1 MKKVLA
7 GLMVVMALNSC
18 NSQNH
23 TTVNGEKVMLEE
35 GLFALFQTTEGDI
48 LVQLE
53 MEKAPMTVGNFV
65 ALAEGKMPNG
75 VKEDGTPFY
84 DGTIFHRVIPDF
96 MIQGGDPNSKDLD
109 RMNDGTGGGA
119 GKFFGIGREEDSN
132 SWTIPAEF
140 NDKDHVKGTLSMA
153 RSSNPNSG
161 SSQFFI
167 CHAAT
172 PQLNN
177 QYTVFGQVIEGL
189 DVIDQIVYSET
200 PKKQNPGYR
209 GPDGDNPFEK
219 VEMKIKLST
228 RSEAI
233 KK

>member
-1 MKKVLA
+1 MNKLLSILTIGVVFMSCAKEEKVA
-7 GLMVVMALNSC
+7 IISTKFGDMVVEFYDD
-18 NSQNH
+18 
-23 TTVNGEKVMLEE
+23 V
-35 GLFALFQTTEGDI
+35 
-48 LVQLE
+48 
-53 MEKAPMTVGNFV
+53 APMHVESFKI
-65 ALAEGKMPNG
+65 LADEGYF
-75 VKEDGTPFY
+75 DGT
-84 DGTIFHRVIPDF
+84 TFHRVIPGF
-96 MIQGGDPNSKDLD
+96 VIQGGDPNSKDED
-109 RMNDGTGGGA
+109 RMNDGTGGRA

-200 PKKQNPGYR
+200 PKKHNPGYR

-228 RSEAI
+228 KSEAI

>member
-1 MKKVLA
+1 MNKLLSILTIGAVFMSCAKEEKVA
-7 GLMVVMALNSC
+7 IISTKFGDMVVEFYDD
-18 NSQNH
+18 
-23 TTVNGEKVMLEE
+23 V
-35 GLFALFQTTEGDI
+35 
-48 LVQLE
+48 
-53 MEKAPMTVGNFV
+53 APMHVESFKI
-65 ALAEGKMPNG
+65 LADEGYF
-75 VKEDGTPFY
+75 DGT
-84 DGTIFHRVIPDF
+84 TFHRVIPGF
-96 MIQGGDPNSKDLD
+96 VIQGGDPNSKDED
-109 RMNDGTGGGA
+109 RMNDGTGGRA

-177 QYTVFGQVIEGL
+177 KYTVFGQVIEGL

-219 VEMKIKLST
+219 VEMKIKLSAK
-228 RSEAI
+228 SEAI

>member
-1 MKKVLA
+1 MNKLLSILTIGVVFMSCAKEEKVA
-7 GLMVVMALNSC
+7 IISTKFGDMVVEFYDD
-18 NSQNH
+18 
-23 TTVNGEKVMLEE
+23 V
-35 GLFALFQTTEGDI
+35 
-48 LVQLE
+48 
-53 MEKAPMTVGNFV
+53 APMHVESFKI
-65 ALAEGKMPNG
+65 LADEGYFNG
-75 VKEDGTPFY
+75 T
-84 DGTIFHRVIPDF
+84 TFHRVIPGF
-96 MIQGGDPNSKDLD
+96 VIQGGDPNSKDED
-109 RMNDGTGGGA
+109 RMNDGTGGRA

-228 RSEAI
+228 KSEAI

>member
-1 MKKVLA
+1 MNKLLSILTIGVVFMSCAKEEKVA
-7 GLMVVMALNSC
+7 IISTKFGDMVVEFYDD
-18 NSQNH
+18 
-23 TTVNGEKVMLEE
+23 V
-35 GLFALFQTTEGDI
+35 
-48 LVQLE
+48 
-53 MEKAPMTVGNFV
+53 APMHVESFKI
-65 ALAEGKMPNG
+65 LADEGYF
-75 VKEDGTPFY
+75 DGT
-84 DGTIFHRVIPDF
+84 TFHRVIPGF
-96 MIQGGDPNSKDLD
+96 VIQGGDPNSKDED
-109 RMNDGTGGGA
+109 RMNDGTGGRA
-119 GKFFGIGREEDSN
+119 GKFFGIGREDDSN

-228 RSEAI
+228 KSEAI

>member
-1 MKKVLA
+1 MNKLLSILTIGVVFMSCAKEEKVA
-7 GLMVVMALNSC
+7 IISTKFGDMVVEFYDD
-18 NSQNH
+18 
-23 TTVNGEKVMLEE
+23 V
-35 GLFALFQTTEGDI
+35 
-48 LVQLE
+48 
-53 MEKAPMTVGNFV
+53 APMHVESFKI
-65 ALAEGKMPNG
+65 LADEGYF
-75 VKEDGTPFY
+75 DGT
-84 DGTIFHRVIPDF
+84 TFHRVIPGF
-96 MIQGGDPNSKDLD
+96 VIQGGDPNSKDED
-109 RMNDGTGGGA
+109 RMNDGTGGRA

-228 RSEAI
+228 RSEAV

>member
-1 MKKVLA
+1 MNKLLSILTIGVVFMSCAKEEKVA
-7 GLMVVMALNSC
+7 IISTKFGDMVVEFYDD
-18 NSQNH
+18 
-23 TTVNGEKVMLEE
+23 V
-35 GLFALFQTTEGDI
+35 
-48 LVQLE
+48 
-53 MEKAPMTVGNFV
+53 APMHVESFKI
-65 ALAEGKMPNG
+65 LADEGYF
-75 VKEDGTPFY
+75 DGT
-84 DGTIFHRVIPDF
+84 TFHRVIPGF
-96 MIQGGDPNSKDLD
+96 VIQGGDPNSKDED
-109 RMNDGTGGGA
+109 RMNDGTGGRA

-228 RSEAI
+228 KSEAI